1 MPEAVRR
8 PVDRDL
14 PAKYAAFSEDQNPIH
29 LEVAAALAAGLPGV
43 VLHGMCT
50 AAWCVDAIAEAAQA
64 PPLEFECRFAASV
77 GPEQEAVFTPIPR
90 GEGRWGCDALRGDG
104 EVVLKHVDAST
115 TPSSLPSVVDASAL
129 GLTPPTD
136 LHGALEADALAVYG
150 DLLGFRTPWTASLL
164 LPLVRLG
171 PSVLALARARG
182 LEPNG
187 AIQTG
192 LAFQFNRAPTP
203 ARALQVGLST
213 VDDRTRGRLRLL
225 TVEAVFTSDGER
237 LGGSRWT
244 LVRPV
249 GPLSR

>member
-1 MPEAVRR
+1 M
-8 PVDRDL
+8 DRDL

-50 AAWCVDAIAEAAQA
+50 AAWCVDAIAEASQA
-64 PPLEFECRFAASV
+64 PPLRFECRFAASL
-77 GPEQEAVFTPIPR
+77 GPEQAAVFTPIQR
-90 GEGRWGCDALRGDG
+90 GETRWGCEALRGDG
-104 EVVLKHVDAST
+104 EVMLKHVDAST
-115 TPSSLPSVVDASAL
+115 APSSLPSVVDASAL
-129 GLTPPTD
+129 SLSPPME
-136 LHGALEADALAVYG
+136 LHGALEADALAGYS

-171 PSVLALARARG
+171 PPVLALARARG

-192 LAFQFNRAPTP
+192 LAFHFSRAPTP
-203 ARALQVGLST
+203 SRPLEVGLST

-225 TVEAVFTSDGER
+225 TVAAAFTADGER
-237 LGGSRWT
+237 LGESRWT

-249 GPLSR
+249 GPVSR